1 MSVHH
6 ENYPWMFHRNEI
18 DLLEDEL
25 EDLYEKYHCRG
36 CDAVSTEAAVIHEQ
50 MDTEEQSDDELFQR
64 LGFDFVDDSFESF
77 FALRGDAVESEEE
90 WAREM
95 EHLRNH
101 PLFRYAQ
108 RWATL
113 VKRFSKDRYEE
124 GGVYAGVFFRIY
136 ANINLIPLKIFSAL
150 TEEMYEDRI
159 GCEIALEEYR
169 LACIYLERVVE
180 SLELIVFVVAD
191 LEWLQE
197 SRRSAQVLEEALT
210 HHMDSLRR
218 RISLV

>member
-1 MSVHH
+1 MNYASAH
-6 ENYPWMFHRNEI
+6 YPWMFHRNEI

-36 CDAVSTEAAVIHEQ
+36 CDVVSTEAAVIHEQ

-64 LGFDFVDDSFESF
+64 LGCDFVDDPCESF
-77 FALRGDAVESEEE
+77 FTLRGDAVESEEE
-90 WAREM
+90 WTREM
-95 EHLRNH
+95 EHVRRH

-113 VKRFSKDRYEE
+113 VKQFSKERYEE

-150 TEEMYEDRI
+150 AEEMYGDRV

-169 LACIYLERVVE
+169 LACIYLERVLE
-180 SLELIVFVVAD
+180 SLELITFVVAD

-197 SRRSAQVLEEALT
+197 SRRSAQVLREALT
-210 HHMDSLRR
+210 HHTNSLRR
-218 RISLV
+218 RMSLV